1 MILGRVGAG
10 LAELTSIL
18 LLIVIGKAPATDPST
33 FATPV
38 THPSK
43 KRPYDAPSAPGP
55 HKKQRTVEDKEEEG
69 TDDGDGEDDEV
80 VEEDDEL
87 EEGEEPR
94 ARVTVTVNEIKENI
108 LSIAKK
114 DPTQVREKSVSMTY

>member
-1 MILGRVGAG
+1 MR
-10 LAELTSIL
+10 E
-18 LLIVIGKAPATDPST
+18 
-33 FATPV
+33 
-38 THPSK
+38 
-43 KRPYDAPSAPGP
+43 
-55 HKKQRTVEDKEEEG
+55 VEDKEEEG